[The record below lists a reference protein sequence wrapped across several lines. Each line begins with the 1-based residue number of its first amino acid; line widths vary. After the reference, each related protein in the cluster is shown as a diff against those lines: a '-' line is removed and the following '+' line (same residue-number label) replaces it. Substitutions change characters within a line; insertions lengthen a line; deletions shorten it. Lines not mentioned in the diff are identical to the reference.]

1 MPTHRRLAR
10 IRASHSYWAVL
21 GAIGIAFV
29 FASIASD
36 STWATSVLALLLSGT
51 LILALWTAG
60 WGVSEGRRAFGLAAV
75 GIAVA
80 VANLVWTGK
89 GIQAAVGILLGLLTI
104 GIAVVIAKS
113 AVEQG
118 EVNARSVG
126 GAISVYI
133 LIGMVFVF
141 VYGIIA
147 VLGSGA
153 FFAQGTD
160 GTRAIR
166 VYFSFVTLA
175 TVGYGDYTP
184 AGNLGHTLAIVEA
197 LIGQLY
203 LVTVVA
209 VVVTRLGHGH
219 REPRLERE

>member
-1 MPTHRRLAR
+1 VPTHSRLAR

-21 GAIGIAFV
+21 CAIGIAFV
-29 FASIASD
+29 FAAVASD

-80 VANLVWTGK
+80 VADLVWTGK

-118 EVNARSVG
+118 EVNPRSVG

-147 VLGSGA
+147 ALGSGA

>member
-1 MPTHRRLAR
+1 VPTHRRLAR

-21 GAIGIAFV
+21 SAIGIAFM
-29 FASIASD
+29 FAAVASD
-36 STWATSVLALLLSGT
+36 SSWATSVLALLLSGT

-60 WGVSEGRRAFGLAAV
+60 WGVSEGRRAFGLAGV
-75 GIAVA
+75 GIAAA
-80 VANLVWTGK
+80 VANLVLTGK

-118 EVNARSVG
+118 EVNPRSVG
-126 GAISVYI
+126 GAISVYV

-141 VYGIIA
+141 VYGIVA
-147 VLGSGA
+147 TLGSGA

-184 AGNLGHTLAIVEA
+184 AGNLGHTLAIFEA
-197 LIGQLY
+197 LLGQLY

-209 VVVTRLGHGH
+209 VVVTRLGHG
-219 REPRLERE
+219 RPRLERE